1 MEKTN
6 TFNIPWGTII
16 RIALGIFLFYA
27 LYLIRGILLYF
38 VFSVVIAVLF
48 DPIIDFLQSK
58 LRLSRTLATLFSYFS
73 FLALIVL
80 LFYYTIPLLLSE
92 MKILSDNFSSYF
104 SQLASFFQYIGIN
117 DFQSSNVPGS
127 FQELLINISGNI
139 IALLNDVL
147 GVFISILTVLSLSI
161 FISMDEEGVD
171 RGVKLLLPKKSEEF
185 LFSLWQESKKRVALW
200 FEVRILTSLFISLAV
215 FIFCNFFIKTQYS
228 VLFSV
233 LAGVLDLIPVIGP
246 IIASII
252 ISIFLWSSNINSA
265 LIFLVFF
272 IILQQIESNII
283 TPMLSKKLIGIS
295 PVLVLLA
302 VLAGGKLWGPIGAL
316 LAIPLTGLLSELV
329 KDFLRR
335 KKEEN
340 YE

>member
-127 FQELLINISGNI
+127 FQELLINILCRCANI
-139 IALLNDVL
+139 FD
-147 GVFISILTVLSLSI
+147 I
-161 FISMDEEGVD
+161 FI
-171 RGVKLLLPKKSEEF
+171 
-185 LFSLWQESKKRVALW
+185 
-200 FEVRILTSLFISLAV
+200 
-215 FIFCNFFIKTQYS
+215 
-228 VLFSV
+228 
-233 LAGVLDLIPVIGP
+233 
-246 IIASII
+246 
-252 ISIFLWSSNINSA
+252 
-265 LIFLVFF
+265 
-272 IILQQIESNII
+272 
-283 TPMLSKKLIGIS
+283 
-295 PVLVLLA
+295 
-302 VLAGGKLWGPIGAL
+302 
-316 LAIPLTGLLSELV
+316 
-329 KDFLRR
+329 
-335 KKEEN
+335 EN
-340 YE
+340 NNWR